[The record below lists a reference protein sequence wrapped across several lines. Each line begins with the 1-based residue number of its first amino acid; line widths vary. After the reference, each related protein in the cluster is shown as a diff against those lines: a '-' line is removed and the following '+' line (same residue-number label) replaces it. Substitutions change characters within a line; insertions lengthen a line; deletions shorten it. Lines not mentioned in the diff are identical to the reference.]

1 MAIRFD
7 FAARDA
13 AQVDAR
19 VNAIYLPGIYI
30 CNPARHETITG
41 CICRFDFLAGDI
53 MKQGPFCRRVGGDIL
68 RKLNLQKRRDGS

>member
-1 MAIRFD
+1 MLFDAPPLLEWHSVFRSRDAEETRALLSAMAIRFD

-30 CNPARHETITG
+30 CNPA
-41 CICRFDFLAGDI
+41 
-53 MKQGPFCRRVGGDIL
+53 
-68 RKLNLQKRRDGS
+68 